1 MSGDRFTGGT
11 EQWRIKVQAQLD
23 AWLASAEE
31 TLTFSCELSK
41 EERRYLHEQA
51 PRLGLVTKSIGSGQ
65 NRFITVSKPSVSSAE
80 ASRRIWL
87 EPSPKASSIILEFGS
102 RFSLPS
108 FVDYADRGGGELR
121 LEEPR
126 EEAKAAATKA
136 GRPREASGL
145 GNNAKDKR
153 TSGLIDARS
162 KLPAWEFRHEV
173 ARLVREHSVVLV
185 TGETGCGKSTQ
196 VPQFLLD
203 DQEDAWKCIACSQPR
218 RLSAIAVAERVASER
233 GEPVGVSIGYEVRF
247 ESCVD
252 PTVAEL
258 VFLTPGVL
266 LRKLASDSELSEYSH
281 LVLDEVHEEDTDT
294 EFLLVACRELVKRRR
309 GQLKLVLMSATL
321 AVDKLA
327 DYFADLDHAGV
338 GCPVVS
344 IGAKAFPVSTFYLE
358 DALEHC
364 GRVDANYSPKA
375 VGISTEMLAALKAAS
390 PNLVSSSLRCAQCGK
405 DGFLSPEELGDHA
418 AECAGT
424 LILDSGAAQT
434 SNEDDEFPSNSLGP
448 DGVRNDIAVV
458 ADVLTNGASLPALL
472 DNDDDYGG
480 DLPLSISPG
489 DDYNDDA
496 GFGEAAAL
504 FKPSSGPIQVNGG
517 KRSDVS
523 VLQAAV
529 RAYQRSRDEDFVDV
543 HLIADLVRYFISS
556 SYQKGAVL
564 VFVPGWADIVDV
576 ISAFEADVPVAQPRQ
591 NSSRIA
597 VHLGERCHCVALHSS
612 LETAKQK
619 AAFLPPPGNKWKV
632 VVATNVA
639 ETSITIPDV
648 SFVID
653 TGHEKTL
660 AYDRMLGASVLR
672 TMRIS
677 RASAQQREGRA
688 GRTRPGVCFR
698 LWTRRRHKA
707 LAARRK
713 SELLRANLDGLCLR
727 AASLCFRAGG
737 SLGSKIRGARDFM
750 QHALNP
756 PLEVAVEDAVSD
768 LVAIGALIAA
778 TEMPTRLGETLAR
791 LPLAPRLG
799 LAALYSRLLGNPTLS
814 VACVLDAKDPFIKG
828 NQATSARQEFAGNSS
843 SDVVA
848 LCGAADGFRRQ
859 RRTQRNSETLT
870 RTYCRSHGLSY
881 STLALIDAATTQLSR
896 ALPAFHKNATVQA
909 VTAPRT
915 NALVCA
921 LATVALYP
929 NVAIRRQNETLY
941 TSRSGARCRV
951 HGTSLAGKR
960 HSPYHSYAANAG
972 QSAQTIVFGALL
984 EYVEGSGRSGLSVA
998 TVSPTAPLSVL
1009 LLCHATLA
1017 VFVANDVVEL
1027 TVPGLTLRISNRRL
1041 ADIILALRFKLR
1053 AALADFVANRPLAQ
1067 DKIDA
1072 VHAVVGALVAEHT
1085 SMVSAPRA
1093 SSPPAATPPASTPAV
1108 VSASAGRNQHSHS
1121 PNLSAVKTTTTSTA
1135 KQLTATPRKP
1145 VYSPVPPVSS
1155 RSSPKKYQQGLA
1167 PGSVSKHSSS
1177 KQHRARSSN
1186 KS

>member
-1 MSGDRFTGGT
+1 M
-11 EQWRIKVQAQLD
+11 
-23 AWLASAEE
+23 
-31 TLTFSCELSK
+31 
-41 EERRYLHEQA
+41 
-51 PRLGLVTKSIGSGQ
+51 
-65 NRFITVSKPSVSSAE
+65 
-80 ASRRIWL
+80 
-87 EPSPKASSIILEFGS
+87 
-102 RFSLPS
+102 
-108 FVDYADRGGGELR
+108 
-121 LEEPR
+121 
-126 EEAKAAATKA
+126 
-136 GRPREASGL
+136 
-145 GNNAKDKR
+145 
-153 TSGLIDARS
+153 
-162 KLPAWEFRHEV
+162 
-173 ARLVREHSVVLV
+173 
-185 TGETGCGKSTQ
+185 
-196 VPQFLLD
+196 
-203 DQEDAWKCIACSQPR
+203 
-218 RLSAIAVAERVASER
+218 AERVASER

-252 PTVAEL
+252 ATLAEL

-266 LRKLASDSELSEYSH
+266 LRKLAADNELSQYTH
-281 LVLDEVHEEDTDT
+281 VVLDEVHEEDTDT

-327 DYFADLDHAGV
+327 AYFADLDQAGV
-338 GCPVVS
+338 GCPIVS

-358 DALEHC
+358 DALEQC
-364 GRVDANYSPKA
+364 GRVEAKYSPEA
-375 VGISTEMLAALKAAS
+375 AGISTEMLSALKAAS

-405 DGFLSPEELGDHA
+405 EGFLSPEELGDHA

-424 LILDSGAAQT
+424 LILDSGTAQT
-434 SNEDDEFPSNSLGP
+434 SSEDDEFSSISHKP

-458 ADVLTNGASLPALL
+458 ADVLANGASLPALL
-472 DNDDDYGG
+472 DNDDDYVG
-480 DLPLSISPG
+480 DLPLGISPG
-489 DDYNDDA
+489 NDDYDDA

-504 FKPSSGPIQVNGG
+504 FKPSSEPIQASGG
-517 KRSDVS
+517 KRIDAC

-529 RAYQRSRDEDFVDV
+529 RAYQRSRDEDVVDV
-543 HLIADLVRYFISS
+543 HLVADLVRYFISS

-576 ISAFEADVPVAQPRQ
+576 ISTFEADVPVAQQPRHI
-591 NSSRIA
+591 SSRTA
-597 VHLGERCHCVALHSS
+597 LHLGERCHCVALHSS

-727 AASLCFRAGG
+727 AASLCLRAGG

-756 PLEVAVEDAVSD
+756 PLEMAVDDAVSN
-768 LVAIGALIAA
+768 LVAIGALIAV
-778 TEMPTRLGETLAR
+778 TEVPTRLGETLAR

-799 LAALYSRLLGNPTLS
+799 LAALYSRLLGNPTPS

-828 NQATSARQEFAGNSS
+828 NQATSARQEFASNSS

-859 RRTQRNSETLT
+859 RRTQRNSESLT
-870 RTYCRSHGLSY
+870 RNYCRSYGLSY
-881 STLALIDAATTQLSR
+881 STLALIDAATTQLAR
-896 ALPAFHKNATVQA
+896 ALPAFHKNASVPA
-909 VTAPRT
+909 VPSQQT

-929 NVAIRRQNETLY
+929 NVAIRRHNETLY
-941 TSRSGARCRV
+941 TSRAGARCRV

-960 HSPYHSYAANAG
+960 HSPYHSYAAYG
-972 QSAQTIVFGALL
+972 GKSAQTIVFGALI

-998 TVSPTAPLSVL
+998 TVSPAAPLSVL

-1017 VFVANDVVEL
+1017 VVMANDVLEL
-1027 TVPGLTLRISNRRL
+1027 TVPGLTLRTSNRRL
-1041 ADIILALRFKLR
+1041 VDLILALRFKFR
-1053 AALADFVANRPLAQ
+1053 AALADFVANRALAQ

-1072 VHAVVGALVAEHT
+1072 VQTVAAALVAEHT
-1085 SMVSAPRA
+1085 SMFSAPRA
-1093 SSPPAATPPASTPAV
+1093 SSPPATAPASTPAV
-1108 VSASAGRNQHSHS
+1108 VSTSAGRHQFAHS
-1121 PNLSAVKTTTTSTA
+1121 PPSLSAVKIATPSSG

-1145 VYSPVPPVSS
+1145 VYTPVPPVST
-1155 RSSPKKYQQGLA
+1155 RASPKKFQQGLA
-1167 PGSVSKHSSS
+1167 SGPVSKHSSS